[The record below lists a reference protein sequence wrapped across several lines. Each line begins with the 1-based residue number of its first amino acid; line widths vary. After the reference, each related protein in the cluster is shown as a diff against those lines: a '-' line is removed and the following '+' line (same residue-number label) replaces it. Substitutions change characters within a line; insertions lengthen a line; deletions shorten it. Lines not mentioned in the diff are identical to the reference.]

1 MKMLP
6 NWKQFRYFGN
16 RFVARGKKMDFG
28 HETEVKFWSDS
39 YLYSNIVQV
48 SIYQK
53 NKLCQQ
59 N

>member
-1 MKMLP
+1 MLP